1 MKKLVVTLAALNLVA
16 CGGAQLDME
25 EQLQEVDADLLALTA
40 DANGRIPGMYIVRLK
55 DDVVEPAAVARA
67 HGLAPSFT
75 YNHAIKGFAGYI
87 PEARLE
93 MLRKDPSVAYI
104 EQDQVVRLNQTTPW
118 GIANSGATISSTKA
132 GDGTGTVSGPTVFII
147 DTGVDTGHADLNVV
161 GHVNFAGGPNKDC
174 HGHGTHV
181 GGTVG
186 AKDDAADV
194 VGVAP
199 GVALYGV
206 KVLSCA
212 GSGSNAGVISGMDF
226 VASHSAQN
234 KVANM
239 SLGGGFS
246 QAVNDAAANMV
257 AKGVAVAVAAGND
270 GANASTKSPASEPS
284 VLTVAAHDSSNNN
297 PSWSNYGSIVDLSA
311 PGVSILSTKNGGGT
325 TTMSGTSMASPHV
338 AGALA
343 LYRANNPSA
352 SATQA
357 MNAVK
362 NNTSGTSSGGFGR
375 LYVGNW

>member
-25 EQLQEVDADLLALTA
+25 EQLQEVDTEILALTA
-40 DANGRIPGMYIVRLK
+40 DQNGRIPGHYIVILK
-55 DDVVEPAAVARA
+55 DGAEPSAVARA
-67 HGLAPSFT
+67 HGVAPSFT
-75 YNHAIKGFAGYI
+75 YDRAIRGFAGYI

-93 MLRKDPSVAYI
+93 MLKADPSVAYI
-104 EQDQVVRLNQTTPW
+104 EQDQVMTVNQTTPW
-118 GIANSGATISSTKA
+118 GIVNAGANISSTQA

-174 HGHGTHV
+174 NGHGTHV

-186 AKDDAADV
+186 AKDNATDV
-194 VGVAP
+194 VGMAP

-206 KVLSCA
+206 KVLSCS
-212 GSGSNAGVISGMDF
+212 GSGSYSGVISGMDF
-226 VASHSAQN
+226 VAGHSARN

-257 AKGVAVAVAAGND
+257 AGGVAVAVAAGND
-270 GANASTKSPASEPS
+270 GSDAKNYSPASEPS
-284 VLTVAAHDSSNNN
+284 VLTVAAHDSNNN
-297 PSWSNYGSIVDLSA
+297 NASWSNYGNIVDLSA
-311 PGVSILSTKNGGGT
+311 PGVSILSTKSGGGT

-343 LYRANNPSA
+343 LYLANNPSA

-357 MNAVK
+357 MNAVVS
-362 NNTSGTSSGGFGR
+362 NTSGTSSRGFGR